1 MENLHLN
8 VLMTTPVRKRHAL
21 LLADNNNSEN
31 STPIDCLTNSPL
43 FTTKALARDVP
54 ATPQARPSQCG
65 LLAAL
70 SLERHDALDTPPLR
84 QDDADRRLFFNV
96 TTPSSIFICGSQG
109 SGKSHTLSCLLE
121 NCLADSNATIL
132 PRPLSALLFHYDTF
146 ISDDGGSPCEAA
158 FLASLS
164 GVQVRVVCAPTNI
177 RTIQK
182 TYQHLNVNVEPL
194 QIDSYDLNTK
204 RILDLMAVKPEEGS
218 IPLYV
223 HTVSRILREMRMSQQ
238 ATGARFDYQTFKT
251 EILAADLSPAQL
263 APLNQRLAM
272 LESFMPPMG
281 DMRKGENKKSHRGT
295 TWKNQPGLLTIV
307 DLSCPCVSPETACSL
322 FNICLSL
329 FLEQKIVCGRVVAL
343 DEAHKYMTSSPE
355 SSVLTNSL
363 LSTVRLQRHL
373 GARIF
378 VSTQEPTIAPA
389 FLDLC
394 TVTIIHR
401 FSSPAWLHALDAHIA
416 LMQQHESDS
425 IAQRDN
431 HSNSRKE
438 TAREIFKKII
448 QLKPGEALV
457 FAPSAMTAIG
467 NVDGS
472 SVDGSTKFYMQ
483 VRIRS
488 RLSDDGGC
496 SVLAG

>member
-1 MENLHLN
+1 
-8 VLMTTPVRKRHAL
+8 
-21 LLADNNNSEN
+21 
-31 STPIDCLTNSPL
+31 
-43 FTTKALARDVP
+43 
-54 ATPQARPSQCG
+54 
-65 LLAAL
+65 
-70 SLERHDALDTPPLR
+70 
-84 QDDADRRLFFNV
+84 
-96 TTPSSIFICGSQG
+96 
-109 SGKSHTLSCLLE
+109 
-121 NCLADSNATIL
+121 
-132 PRPLSALLFHYDTF
+132 
-146 ISDDGGSPCEAA
+146 
-158 FLASLS
+158 
-164 GVQVRVVCAPTNI
+164 
-177 RTIQK
+177 
-182 TYQHLNVNVEPL
+182 
-194 QIDSYDLNTK
+194 
-204 RILDLMAVKPEEGS
+204 
-218 IPLYV
+218 
-223 HTVSRILREMRMSQQ
+223 
-238 ATGARFDYQTFKT
+238 
-251 EILAADLSPAQL
+251 
-263 APLNQRLAM
+263 
-272 LESFMPPMG
+272 
-281 DMRKGENKKSHRGT
+281 
-295 TWKNQPGLLTIV
+295 
-307 DLSCPCVSPETACSL
+307 
-322 FNICLSL
+322 
-329 FLEQKIVCGRVVAL
+329 
-343 DEAHKYMTSSPE
+343 MTSSPE